1 MNLTHHS
8 YIFVSSS
15 PDKSLSV
22 LSTKLS
28 QTMPGY
34 TVLPFVISRINI
46 KDVRML
52 SEYAYGS
59 APQILLVATD
69 DILPEAQQALLK
81 TLEEPGAQTKIVFI
95 MPHFTH
101 LLPTIISRVEVLYD
115 ESENTNSVYEE
126 EMQKFIKSDVPG
138 RLKWVE
144 KFIKDNEDH
153 DTTRSIAKRYVDA
166 LTQILINK
174 INKSSLSKDPKS
186 VVVLEDLEYAS
197 SNLLTRGSSVKI
209 IFEHIAITLP
219 NF

>member
-8 YIFVSSS
+8 YIIINSEPSQLVPALLTEFTNTF
-15 PDKSLSV
+15 PEHSV
-22 LSTKLS
+22 
-28 QTMPGY
+28 
-34 TVLPFVISRINI
+34 VPFIIPRVTID
-46 KDVRML
+46 DVRML
-52 SEYAYGS
+52 SEYTYGS
-59 APQILLVATD
+59 VPQIVLVATD

-81 TLEEPGAQTKIVFI
+81 TLEEPGAQTKIVFV
-95 MPHFTH
+95 MPHVSH
-101 LLPTIISRVEVLYD
+101 LLPTILSRVEILHYGV
-115 ESENTNSVYEE
+115 ESSENSYKT
-126 EMQKFIKSDVPG
+126 EMQKFFKSDVPT

-166 LTQILINK
+166 LIQILISK
-174 INKSSLSKDPKS
+174 INKSSLSKDTKS
-186 VVVLEDLEYAS
+186 VVVLEDLEYSS